1 MGSPPATSLPADDSS
16 AIQRL
21 IDNLDSAQRDSNT
34 DRCQELLGNAMIEL
48 QTDHAALD
56 HTLFDI
62 FGSIVRCADLSGP
75 VESLV
80 QAYLQL
86 VLEKCAGREV
96 LTLLMSTLDCSSGD
110 EWRMQNILLAQ
121 TAVKILC
128 VQQRQ
133 QTRLLAAYLQWLH
146 MLQAQPPTNLNMLL
160 EKLGNPHSDSKV
172 PAVEDAPFLDLAEIE
187 VGAALAVHAAYCVK
201 DCSTTVLSWAN
212 TSAADI
218 LHTVQKHAFLLL
230 QVASDHQDIA
240 IAQKGLSLTASAS
253 NHVATFPEA
262 HRGFLDGSVQSL
274 VESLEVTMVQHPV
287 AALRNMAFWALDSLL
302 NALRVQSSSDVMQQL
317 LGSDAP
323 GVAALMLHRLQ
334 QQADKCWANTSDGQW
349 QLLRPMLLTAAMDW
363 IDPHGSHG
371 WGPPNSIMSS
381 IEPICS
387 ALNLCRFLLLREQAH
402 SSNWTEIRS
411 LSCLTVLSSHV
422 NLLTSAVQ
430 AAQAKM
436 ENSSLQDVELMLA
449 LSRCL
454 EVLSRLAELLVR
466 NKF

>member
-1 MGSPPATSLPADDSS
+1 MESPPATSLSADDSS
-16 AIQRL
+16 DIQRL
-21 IDNLDSAQRDSNT
+21 TDNLDSAQRDSNT

-56 HTLFDI
+56 HTLFDV
-62 FGSIVRCADLSGP
+62 FGTIVRCADLSGP
-75 VESLV
+75 IGSLI

-86 VLEKCAGREV
+86 VLEKCTGREV

-110 EWRMQNILLAQ
+110 EWGMQNTLLAQ

-146 MLQAQPPTNLNMLL
+146 MLEAQSPTDLNMLL
-160 EKLGNPHSDSKV
+160 EELASPHNDSKN
-172 PAVEDAPFLDLAEIE
+172 PAVEEFLDLAEVE
-187 VGAALAVHAAYCVK
+187 VGAALALHAAYCVK
-201 DCSTTVLSWAN
+201 DCSTTRTSWAT

-218 LHTVQKHAFLLL
+218 LHTVQQRASLLL
-230 QVASDHQDIA
+230 QVASDHQDIL
-240 IAQKGLSLTASAS
+240 IAQKGLSLIASAS
-253 NHVATFPEA
+253 NHVAAFPEA
-262 HRGFLDGSVQSL
+262 RRGCFDGSVLCL
-274 VESLEVTMVQHPV
+274 VESLEVTMVQHPM

-302 NALRVQSSSDVMQQL
+302 NALQVQSSSDVMQQL

-349 QLLRPMLLTAAMDW
+349 QLLRPMLLSAALDFLE
-363 IDPHGSHG
+363 PHGSHG
-371 WGPPNSIMSS
+371 WAPPNSITNS

-402 SSNWTEIRS
+402 SSNYTEIRS
-411 LSCLTVLSSHV
+411 SSSLTILNSHV

-436 ENSSLQDVELMLA
+436 GDSSLQDVELMLA

-454 EVLSRLAELLVR
+454 EVLSRLPELLAR
-466 NKF
+466 DKH

>member
-1 MGSPPATSLPADDSS
+1 MSWLPNADLPLHLLVNRKMGSPPATSLPADDSS

-80 QAYLQL
+80 LLSTVRSSSISNAVLDSLTKTVTGLKPILPSTNKEPYTRDNQL
-86 VLEKCAGREV
+86 
-96 LTLLMSTLDCSSGD
+96 LL
-110 EWRMQNILLAQ
+110 
-121 TAVKILC
+121 
-128 VQQRQ
+128 
-133 QTRLLAAYLQWLH
+133 WLH

-253 NHVATFPEA
+253 NHVATFPE
-262 HRGFLDGSVQSL
+262 SL